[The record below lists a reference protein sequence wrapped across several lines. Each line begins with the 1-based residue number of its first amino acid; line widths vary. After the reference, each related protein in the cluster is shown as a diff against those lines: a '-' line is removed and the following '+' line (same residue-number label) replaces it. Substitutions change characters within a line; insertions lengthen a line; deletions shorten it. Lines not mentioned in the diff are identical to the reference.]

1 MLTENQYKELIDKH
15 PEINLYGIGMDSLL
29 EKGTPEYQAE
39 WNAKR
44 AKLYTQ
50 YPKYVRC
57 VEWLKTDPIILR
69 PGYEGSPS
77 GNWDPSMDDWDA
89 CIPWGILLL
98 ARL

>member
-1 MLTENQYKELIDKH
+1 MLDPQQFKELIDKH

-39 WNAKR
+39 WDFKR

-50 YPKYVRC
+50 YPKYVKC

-69 PGYEGSPS
+69 PDYKGPFL
-77 GNWDPSMDDWDA
+77 DWDYSTDDPDI
-89 CIPWGILLL
+89 CIPGGVLLL